1 MTRKFKIVLAALV
14 LVFGFT
20 ALKWLY
26 SPHMEEGDHAVENG
40 HAGHDHE
47 HQAEHDGHEAGHG
60 ASDLTKSIDEIIS
73 INCEHGMP
81 AYKCRECS
89 YEVGVVKIDP
99 SLFDDS
105 SDSQEALMKKVK
117 VRREKVDTLMLVTG
131 EVLLNKNAASCIT
144 PRVPGIVRSV
154 NVDIGSEVEADDILF
169 EIDSVELGY
178 ALSDYQKYRAMA
190 ELSRK
195 NFERERSLYARKIS
209 SESDMIHAQMA
220 YEQYQAELKAVEQKL
235 RMFGLL
241 DAAAP
246 ETGVPDIHDGLFPVR
261 APFDGT
267 IIEKHAVRG
276 ELVGP
281 DNKVMLLADL
291 TTLWVWAD
299 IYEQDL
305 ANLLESK
312 EKGDIPVEVGV
323 RAFPGR
329 VFTGEIDY
337 IGATMDESTRTVKV
351 RATVDNRERL
361 LRPGMFCE
369 IRILPILEGEALTI
383 PEKALFSDE
392 GRDFVFKHLRDD
404 SYIRRAVERGRKF
417 HDRVEILNGL
427 EPGEMIVADGAFLM
441 KSDVLRWKMGAG
453 CAD

>member
-1 MTRKFKIVLAALV
+1 PMTKKFKIVLAALV
-14 LVFGFT
+14 LVGFV
-20 ALKWLY
+20 AFQWLR
-26 SPHMEEGDHAVENG
+26 SPHVEEGDHAGEHG

-47 HQAEHDGHEAGHG
+47 GHDDHDGHEGDHG
-60 ASDLTKSIDEIIS
+60 ASDLTKSVDEIIK
-73 INCEHGMP
+73 INCEHGIP

-89 YEVGVVKIDP
+89 CEVGVVKIDP
-99 SLFDDS
+99 SLFNDS
-105 SDSQEALMKKVK
+105 GDSQKALMKKVK
-117 VRREKVDTLMLVTG
+117 VRREKVDTLLLVTG
-131 EVLLNKNAASCIT
+131 EAQLNANAASHIT

-154 NVDIGSEVEADDILF
+154 NVDIGSEVEKDDVLF

-195 NFERERSLYARKIS
+195 NFERERSLYERKIS
-209 SESDMIHAQMA
+209 SESDMIQAQMA
-220 YEQYQAELKAVEQKL
+220 YEQYKAELKAVEQKL
-235 RMFGLL
+235 RMFGLIDASAL
-241 DAAAP
+241 D
-246 ETGVPDIHDGLFPVR
+246 TDGPDIYGVLIPVR

-267 IIEKHAVRG
+267 IIGKHAVRG

-281 DNKVMLLADL
+281 DKEVMLLADL
-291 TTLWVWAD
+291 ATLWVWAD

-305 ANLLESK
+305 AVLLQCK
-312 EKGDIPVEVGV
+312 EEGDIPVEVSV
-323 RAFPGR
+323 RAFSGR
-329 VFTGEIDY
+329 VFAGEIDY
-337 IGATMDESTRTVKV
+337 IGATMDENTRTVKV

-383 PEKALFSDE
+383 PENALFSDE

-404 SYIRRAVERGRKF
+404 RYIRRVVKRGRKF
-417 HDRVEILNGL
+417 HDSVEILKGL
-427 EPGEMIVADGAFLM
+427 EPGETIVADGAFLM
-441 KSDVLRWKMGAG
+441 KSDVLRGKMGAG